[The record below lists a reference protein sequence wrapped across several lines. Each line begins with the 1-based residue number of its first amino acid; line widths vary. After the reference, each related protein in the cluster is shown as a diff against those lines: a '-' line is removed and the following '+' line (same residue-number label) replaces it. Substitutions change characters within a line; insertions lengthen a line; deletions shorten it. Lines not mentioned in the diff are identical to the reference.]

1 MFTRLF
7 SLFMA
12 VILLVTGV
20 MTLLCLTT
28 IRDHQINARL
38 DQLKQEAREI
48 AFLAAQD
55 SASLI
60 PELTGMD
67 DDWLRYL
74 TQKSLAVYDEYGAYI
89 LVVDR
94 RGNVLDNMRAAY
106 QEDPAFVQSLN
117 HQDLSEALV
126 RVMMGEEIA
135 VSIMVDN
142 DPKFTVGVPFV
153 RDGVVRGAVLIQ
165 TKQQTIE
172 AGLGPLLW
180 QVVGVAVVALLL
192 AALFVFLYVRSLLK
206 PLRQLTKASRS
217 LAEGNFDERVEVTRP
232 SPEIAELA
240 ATYNAMAD
248 ELSKT
253 EMSRR
258 EFVANV
264 SHELRSPI
272 TSISGFV
279 QGMEDGTIPAEE
291 HPKYL
296 AIVSAET
303 HRLSK
308 LIGDLLVLSRLEK
321 QDAALNMTTFDIC
334 ELLRRAIIRRL
345 NDLDAKRLEPACEF
359 ENESMLV
366 TADQDRIDQVAV
378 NLMDNAIKFTP
389 EGGEIRLTCRTEGD
403 TCFVT
408 VANNGAGIAPEDRGR
423 VFERFFTADRAH
435 TSGKGTGL
443 GLSICQR
450 IMQMHGQSIRLDD
463 TEEGTSFTFT
473 LKSVK

>member
-1 MFTRLF
+1 MFAKIF

-20 MTLLCLTT
+20 MTLLCWTT
-28 IRDHQINARL
+28 VRDHQINARL
-38 DQLKQEAREI
+38 DQLKHEAREI

-60 PELTGMD
+60 PSMSGMN

-74 TQKSLAVYDEYGAYI
+74 SQKAAAVYDEYGAYI

-106 QEDPAFVQSLN
+106 REDPGFVNSLN

-126 RVMMGEEIA
+126 KVMAGEEIA

-153 RDGVVRGAVLIQ
+153 RDGQVLGAVLIQ
-165 TKQQTIE
+165 TKRQTIE
-172 AGLGPLLW
+172 AGLGPLLY
-180 QVVGVAVVALLL
+180 QVLGVALIALMLS
-192 AALFVFLYVRSLLK
+192 ALFVFLYVRSLLR

-279 QGMEDGTIPAEE
+279 QGMEDGTIPSEE
-291 HPKYL
+291 HPRYL
-296 AIVSAET
+296 AIVSDET
-303 HRLSK
+303 RRLSK
-308 LIGDLLVLSRLEK
+308 LIGDLLALSRLEK
-321 QDAALNMTTFDIC
+321 EGAALDLERIDIC
-334 ELLRRAIIRRL
+334 ELLRRAIICRM
-345 NDLDAKRLEPACEF
+345 NELDAKHLELQCEF
-359 ENESMLV
+359 ESDSMFV

-378 NLMDNAIKFTP
+378 NLLDNAIKFTP
-389 EGGEIRLTCRTEGD
+389 EGGTIRMICRAEGD
-403 TCFVT
+403 TCLVT
-408 VANNGAGIAPEDRGR
+408 VADNGVGIEPEDRGR

-450 IMQMHGQSIRLDD
+450 IMQMHGQSIRLED
-463 TEEGTSFTFT
+463 TQEGAAFTFT
-473 LKSVK
+473 LSLAK